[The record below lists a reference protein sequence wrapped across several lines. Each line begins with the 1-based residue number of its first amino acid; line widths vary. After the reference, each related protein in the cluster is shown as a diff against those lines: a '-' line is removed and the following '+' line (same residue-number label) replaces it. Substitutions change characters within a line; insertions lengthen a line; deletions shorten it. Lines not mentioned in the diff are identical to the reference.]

1 MEPVA
6 PQTVALTPS
15 AIAKDWAA
23 RGHAVSRQY
32 VAKLMSKGVGGEKL
46 EGVHVASLEAAWEWR
61 TSRTDFLKSAKGGG
75 SAPPGASGEQKTSE
89 VGSAPPSGGV
99 SRYEGGAAG
108 DSLESMLERVRR
120 VEEAAFARWAKS
132 KGYDQ
137 AAEAKAWKEAMRN
150 RVDAEALVAQHRK
163 RQGLTVD
170 LADVQVLIDV
180 RLNPLRGA
188 ITTLDREIA
197 KELFP
202 EAPAV
207 HRPRIRRVIARVVVA
222 SRALAQAKQRLHPSF
237 AHGRARAA

>member
-1 MEPVA
+1 M
-6 PQTVALTPS
+6 LTPS

-23 RGHAVSRQY
+23 RGHPVSRQY
-32 VAKLMSKGVGGEKL
+32 VAKLMSKGAGGEKL
-46 EGVHVASLEAAWEWR
+46 DGEHLATLEAAWAWR
-61 TSRTDFLKSAKGGG
+61 TSRTDFLKLAKGGG
-75 SAPPGASGEQKTSE
+75 TAPPGGQESKQKSE
-89 VGSAPPSGGV
+89 IGSAPPSGGV
-99 SRYEGGAAG
+99 SRSVGGAAG
-108 DSLESMLERVRR
+108 DSLEAMLERVRR
-120 VEEAAFARWAKS
+120 VEEDAFARWAKS

-188 ITTLDREIA
+188 LHTLDREIA

-207 HRPRIRRVIARVVVA
+207 HRPRIRRVIARVVIA
-222 SRALAQAKQRLHPSF
+222 SRALAQAKQALHPSF